1 MTAEAAALDWEPLER
16 CVSAALG
23 TRLRGVVRLGR
34 PRPRRATW
42 AAASEDGDELIVK
55 ARRGDFAEEQIPWT
69 ARHLP
74 QLGARGYPVPEIVW
88 QGSLDDEWYV
98 LVQRK
103 LPGRP
108 LHALDE
114 SLLERVLGLVE
125 LQADADVNDAAAR
138 GHDFGEYQAHVL
150 FDGWDDVWRDAA
162 AASAPAAEFC
172 GRLRRQLVPVWGC
185 RVPST
190 DFAHNDLH
198 LANILG
204 DDGIVTGVI
213 DWDAFAFNTRAVDL
227 VPLAFDCAR
236 LGEAAMVE
244 TLIERVVRI
253 AGSDGALCLVAY
265 RAIAHLSAL
274 QRRHEGRGAADVIAA
289 ADTIIGLLR

>member
-1 MTAEAAALDWEPLER
+1 MTSEAAALDWESLER
-16 CVSAALG
+16 RVSAALG
-23 TRLRGVVRLGR
+23 TRLRGGMRLGK

-42 AAASEDGDELIVK
+42 AAASENGEELIVK
-55 ARRGDFAEEQIPWT
+55 ARRGDFADEQIPWT

-88 QGSLDDEWYV
+88 HGPLDGEWYV

-108 LHALDE
+108 LHTLDA
-114 SLLERVLGLVE
+114 SLLERVLELVE
-125 LQADADVNDAAAR
+125 LQADAGVDDTSAR
-138 GHDFGEYQAHVL
+138 GHDFGEYQTHVL
-150 FDGWDDVWRDAA
+150 FDDWDEVWRDAA

-172 GRLRRQLVPVWGC
+172 ERLRRHLAPVRGY

-204 DDGIVTGVI
+204 DDGAVTGVI